1 MRHKFAFLEEAK
13 GVHMTDSTASAGRR
27 LLLSALVVSTLGLS
41 GCFGLAV
48 TGAAVGTMAVLDRRS
63 LGAQTE
69 DQAIELRGLREL
81 NQEINNASTGSI
93 SITSFNRRILLS
105 GQADTAQTRQRAEE
119 VVRARVPNI
128 LDIYN
133 EVEVVGPADFSTRTK
148 DASLTARVKTG
159 LVRERDLSSNAVKV
173 TTERSTVYLMGLVTN
188 NEGERAAA
196 IASQVSGVTRVVTLF
211 EYITAEELARILGT
225 DKKR

>member
-1 MRHKFAFLEEAK
+1 
-13 GVHMTDSTASAGRR
+13 MTDSTASAGRR
-27 LLLSALVVSTLGLS
+27 LLLSALVVSTLGLA

-69 DQAIELRGLREL
+69 DQAIELRGLREV
-81 NQEINNASTGSI
+81 NQEINNQGKGSI
-93 SITSFNRRILLS
+93 SITSFNRRVLLS
-105 GQADTAQTRQRAEE
+105 GQADTAQTRQLAEDLI
-119 VVRARVPNI
+119 RSRVPNVR
-128 LDIYN
+128 DIYN
-133 EVEVVGPADFSTRTK
+133 EVEIVGPADFATRTK
-148 DASLTARVKTG
+148 DTSLTARVKAG

-173 TTERSTVYLMGLVTN
+173 TTERSTVYLMGLVTH
-188 NEGERAAA
+188 NEGERAAT

-211 EYITAEELARILGT
+211 EYVTDEELAQILGT

>member
-1 MRHKFAFLEEAK
+1 
-13 GVHMTDSTASAGRR
+13 MTDSTASAGRR
-27 LLLSALVVSTLGLS
+27 LVLSALVASTLGLS

-81 NQEINNASTGSI
+81 NEEINNRSKGSI
-93 SITSFNRRILLS
+93 SITSFNLRVLLS
-105 GQADTAQTRQRAEE
+105 GQADTAQTRKLAEDA
-119 VVRARVPNI
+119 VRSRVPNI
-128 LDIYN
+128 RDIFN
-133 EVEVVGPADFSTRTK
+133 EVEIVGPADFATRTK
-148 DASLTARVKTG
+148 DTSLTARVKTG
-159 LVRERDLSSNAVKV
+159 LVRERNLSSNAVKV
-173 TTERSTVYLMGLVTN
+173 STERSTVYLMGLVTN
-188 NEGERAAA
+188 NEGERAAT

-211 EYITAEELARILGT
+211 EYVSEEELAQILGT